1 MSVPTAGPFP
11 DEVLRQLAWRF
22 DTPLFVYDLDELERR
37 ATVLRSALPPTVD
50 IAYAVKANPA
60 LAVLATLAGLGLG
73 TDVASRG
80 ELAAALRAGI
90 APGRIVVTGPGKRDD
105 ELRRAVVAGVRAIT
119 VESPG
124 ELERLERIAGEV
136 ALDRP
141 VPVLLRASAAAL
153 GAERS
158 PVNGVA
164 GADAV
169 VSIDDGAG
177 KFGMDGRDLLVCGRR
192 ALASDRLELLGLHAF
207 VHSNVLDADALAD
220 HAEATTRLAAGL
232 ARRLGTA
239 LRLIDV
245 GGGLGIPYAD
255 GDPTLDLDHLGR
267 RLARLVATWSG
278 EPILREARLLLE
290 PGRHLVGPVG
300 VYLARAIDVKAVDGR
315 HTIVLD
321 GGIHHLL
328 RPALVGR
335 EHRIRLI
342 PRRPRRLGRARPT
355 TVAGPL
361 CTGLDIL
368 GRDVALAPAEPGD
381 LVEVRDVGAYG
392 FTESMPLFLSHPM
405 PAEVAVRGG
414 RATEVRGRV
423 EPEAW
428 LDGQRLAGAD
438 GSTVVIAARQEADLL
453 RMTQGAARQ
462 TVGGDD
468 TPGVS
473 SGRAARGRARTPRSS
488 PG

>member
-1 MSVPTAGPFP
+1 VSDPTAGPFP
-11 DEVLRQLAWRF
+11 DEVLRQLAERF
-22 DTPLFVYDLDELERR
+22 DTPVFVYDLDELERR
-37 ATVLRSALPPTVD
+37 ATSLRSALPPTVD

-73 TDVASRG
+73 ADVASRG

-90 APGRIVVTGPGKRDD
+90 DPGRIVVTGPGKRDD
-105 ELRRAVVAGVRAIT
+105 ELRRAVTAGVRAIT

-136 ALDRP
+136 APDRP

-153 GAERS
+153 GAERP
-158 PVNGVA
+158 PVDGVDSIA

-177 KFGMDGRDLLVCGRR
+177 KFGMDGGDLLACGRL

-220 HAEATTRLAAGL
+220 HAEATTRLAVGL
-232 ARRLGTA
+232 ARRLGTS

-245 GGGLGIPYAD
+245 GGGLGIPYAY
-255 GDPTLDLDHLGR
+255 GDPTLDLERLGR

-278 EPILREARLLLE
+278 DAILREARLLLE

-300 VYLARAIDVKAVDGR
+300 VYLARAVDVKAVDGR

-342 PRRPRRLGRARPT
+342 PRQPRPPGPARPT

-368 GRDVALAPAEPGD
+368 GRDVALASAEPGD
-381 LVEVRDVGAYG
+381 LVEVRDAGAYG

-438 GSTVVIAARQEADLL
+438 GSTMVLAARQEADLM
-453 RMTQGAARQ
+453 RMT
-462 TVGGDD
+462 
-468 TPGVS
+468 
-473 SGRAARGRARTPRSS
+473 
-488 PG
+488 

>member
-1 MSVPTAGPFP
+1 VSAPTAGQFP
-11 DEVLRQLAWRF
+11 DEVLRQLAERF

-37 ATVLRSALPPTVD
+37 VTGLRSVLPPAVD
-50 IAYAVKANPA
+50 IAYAVKANPS

-73 TDVASRG
+73 ADVASRG

-119 VESPG
+119 VESPA
-124 ELERLERIAGEV
+124 ELDRLERIAGEV
-136 ALDRP
+136 VRDRP

-153 GAERS
+153 CAERS
-158 PVNGVA
+158 PA
-164 GADAV
+164 DGADGVHGAETV

-177 KFGMDGRDLLVCGRR
+177 KFGMDGGDLLACGRR

-207 VHSNVLDADALAD
+207 ARSNVLDADALAD
-220 HAEATTRLAAGL
+220 HAEATTRLAVGL
-232 ARRLGTA
+232 ARRLGTS

-245 GGGLGIPYAD
+245 GGGLGIPYAN
-255 GDPTLDLDHLGR
+255 GDPTLDLDRLGR
-267 RLARLVATWSG
+267 RLARLVATWSRD
-278 EPILREARLLLE
+278 PILGEARLLLE
-290 PGRHLVGPVG
+290 PGRHLVGPIG

-321 GGIHHLL
+321 GGIHHLM

-342 PRRPRRLGRARPT
+342 PRQPRRPGQARPT

-368 GRDVALAPAEPGD
+368 GRDVALAPAETGD
-381 LVEVRDVGAYG
+381 LVEVRDAGAYG

-438 GSTVVIAARQEADLL
+438 GSTMVLATMASA
-453 RMTQGAARQ
+453 
-462 TVGGDD
+462 
-468 TPGVS
+468 S
-473 SGRAARGRARTPRSS
+473 SI
-488 PG
+488 

>member
-1 MSVPTAGPFP
+1 MSAPAAGPFP
-11 DEVLRQLAWRF
+11 DEVLRQLAERF
-22 DTPLFVYDLDELERR
+22 DTPVFVYDLDELERR
-37 ATVLRSALPPTVD
+37 ATGLRSALPPTVD

-73 TDVASRG
+73 ADVASRG

-105 ELRRAVVAGVRAIT
+105 ELRRAVMAGVRAIT

-136 ALDRP
+136 AVVRP

-153 GAERS
+153 GAER
-158 PVNGVA
+158 PPIDGVDGVD

-177 KFGMDGRDLLVCGRR
+177 KFGMDGGDLLACGRR

-220 HAEATTRLAAGL
+220 HAEATTRLAVGL
-232 ARRLGTA
+232 ARRLGTS

-255 GDPTLDLDHLGR
+255 GDPTLDLDRLGR
-267 RLARLVATWSG
+267 RLAGLVAAWPG
-278 EPILREARLLLE
+278 DPILGETRLLLE

-300 VYLARAIDVKAVDGR
+300 VYLSRAVDVKAVDGR
-315 HTIVLD
+315 RTIVLD

-342 PRRPRRLGRARPT
+342 PRQPRPPARARPT

-381 LVEVRDVGAYG
+381 LVEVRDAGAYG

-428 LDGQRLAGAD
+428 LDGQRLADAD
-438 GSTVVIAARQEADLL
+438 GSTMVIADQQEAGLM
-453 RMTQGAARQ
+453 RMT
-462 TVGGDD
+462 
-468 TPGVS
+468 
-473 SGRAARGRARTPRSS
+473 
-488 PG
+488 